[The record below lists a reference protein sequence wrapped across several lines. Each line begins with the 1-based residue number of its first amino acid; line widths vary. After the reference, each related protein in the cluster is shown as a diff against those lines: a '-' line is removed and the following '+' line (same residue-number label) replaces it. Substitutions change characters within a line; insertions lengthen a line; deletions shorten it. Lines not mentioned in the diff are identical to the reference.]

1 MVTQLYKIGMYIPKH
16 IEWGGDGEGLNA
28 RNTRKYTCI
37 LKVQQE
43 KTHEIH
49 FPITVIL
56 KILFYANVKFVM
68 CNIPVI

>member
-43 KTHEIH
+43 KTHKIH
-49 FPITVIL
+49 FPLTLI
-56 KILFYANVKFVM
+56 
-68 CNIPVI
+68 